1 MPVAEKFDTPQVLD
15 YTYITVKF
23 QFRRS
28 INVRLTESYL
38 NTIRYDS
45 VYLTCSKKLSPP
57 HGGCC
62 IERFPKMGF
71 WGDLVAV
78 AKIFGGKYIR
88 PQNCAFSH
96 IFGPDLTR
104 RAVAFCMDIAICHRR
119 KFGQVWGSSAPLLQ
133 VAGKLRCRKAPLWTF
148 VYHVER
154 SEAFCDAM

>member
-62 IERFPKMGF
+62 IERFPKMGV
-71 WGDLVAV
+71 WGDLVAG

-104 RAVAFCMDIAICHRR
+104 RVVALRLCSGIANKQNFDKI
-119 KFGQVWGSSAPLLQ
+119 WGSPVPLPE
-133 VAGKLRCRKAPLWTF
+133 VAEKQRCRKAPHGPSTTTWKNRN
-148 VYHVER
+148 H
-154 SEAFCDAM
+154 SAI